1 LVVGYYLELGIW
13 LLEFDLLHE
22 GSTMKS
28 QLAVLAI
35 GGNSLIKDKNHI
47 ALSSQ
52 YEAVQETSKYI
63 AELIADGLNM
73 VITHGN
79 GPQVGFIYRRGELA
93 RHELPLIP
101 LDICGADTQGAIGYM
116 IQKALLNEFRKRG
129 IVKRVTTV
137 VTQMVVGRDDPSF
150 AQPSKPIGSFMSEE
164 EALTQKNE
172 FGWQVL
178 EDAGRGFR
186 RVVPSPIPREIIELD
201 VIRLLVEGGYV
212 VIAAGGGGIPVIRN
226 EKGDY
231 EGVEAVI
238 DKDLGSSLLA
248 RNLGANTFII
258 STAVDAAYLNF
269 GEANK
274 NPIRRA
280 TLSEIKGYMAEG
292 HFKPGSMKPKIDAII
307 QFLEDGGAK
316 AIITSPENLLRAV
329 RGEAGTTI
337 TK

>member
-1 LVVGYYLELGIW
+1 
-13 LLEFDLLHE
+13 
-22 GSTMKS
+22 MKS
-28 QLAVLAI
+28 RLAVLAI
-35 GGNSLIKDKNHI
+35 GGNSLIKDKSHI

-63 AELIADGLNM
+63 AELIAEGLNM

-116 IQKALLNEFRKRG
+116 IEKALLNEFHKMG
-129 IVKRVTTV
+129 ISKRVTGV
-137 VTQMVVGRDDPSF
+137 VTLSIVNRDDPSF
-150 AQPSKPIGSFMSEE
+150 HHPTKPIGSFMTEK
-164 EALTQKNE
+164 EALSQKEE
-172 FGWQVL
+172 FGWHIL

-201 VIRLLVEGGYV
+201 VIRLLVGHDHV

-226 EKGDY
+226 EHGGL

-238 DKDLGSSLLA
+238 DKDFGSSLLA
-248 RNLGANTFII
+248 RNLGADTFII
-258 STAVDAAYLNF
+258 STAVDSVYLNF
-269 GEANK
+269 GEK
-274 NPIRRA
+274 NQKPISHA
-280 TLSEIKGYMAEG
+280 TVSEIRKYMAEG
-292 HFKPGSMKPKIDAII
+292 HFKPGSMKPKVEAVI
-307 QFLEDGGAK
+307 QFLEGGGEK

-329 RGEAGTTI
+329 KGEAGTTI
-337 TK
+337 TAGN

>member
-1 LVVGYYLELGIW
+1 MRSRL
-13 LLEFDLLHE
+13 
-22 GSTMKS
+22 T
-28 QLAVLAI
+28 VLAI
-35 GGNSLIKDKNHI
+35 GGNSLIKDKDHI

-63 AELIADGLNM
+63 AELIAEGLSM

-79 GPQVGFIYRRGELA
+79 GPQVGFLYRRGELA

-129 IVKRVTTV
+129 LAKQVTVV
-137 VTQMVVGRDDPSF
+137 VTQTIVDRDDPSF
-150 AQPSKPIGSFMSEE
+150 THPTKPIGSFMPEA
-164 EALTQKNE
+164 EALAHQKE
-172 FGWQVL
+172 SGWQVL
-178 EDAGRGFR
+178 EDAGRGYR
-186 RVVPSPIPREIIELD
+186 RVVPSPIPKEIIELD
-201 VIRLLVEGGYV
+201 VIKLLVRSGYI

-226 EKGDY
+226 ERGEL

-248 RNLGANTFII
+248 RNLGADTFII
-258 STAVDAAYLNF
+258 STAVDAVYLNF
-269 GEANK
+269 GRENQK
-274 NPIRRA
+274 PIRRA
-280 TLSEIKGYMAEG
+280 TLAEIERYMGEG
-292 HFKPGSMKPKIDAII
+292 HFKPGSMEPKIEAII
-307 QFLEDGGAK
+307 EFLENGGER

-329 RGEAGTTI
+329 KGEAGTTI